1 MLVRRFNFLH
11 VLKCQTD
18 RVTEILFDYLEK
30 HSAQSNTAAD
40 MNVNWIGSFSFGIG
54 TGCESP

>member
-18 RVTEILFDYLEK
+18 RVAEILFDYLEK
-30 HSAQSNTAAD
+30 HSAQSNTTAD
-40 MNVNWIGSFSFGIG
+40 MNVNRIGSFSFGIDS
-54 TGCESP
+54 GCESP

>member
-18 RVTEILFDYLEK
+18 RVAEILFDHLEK
-30 HSAQSNTAAD
+30 HSAQSNTTAD

-54 TGCESP
+54 SGC